1 MMRAARLAAPRRAEV
16 VQVPPPAPAAGEV
29 RISIA
34 GCGVC
39 ASNIEPWEGPDWM
52 QFPTIPGGLGH
63 EAWGRIDAVGA
74 GVAKFAVGDPVAF
87 LGEQGFAEQEV
98 VAASHV
104 LPIPP
109 ELAGLPLAAEPIG
122 CAFNIFRR
130 ADIRAGQW
138 VAIIGIGFLGAILS
152 RLASDAGARV
162 IALSRRQY
170 SRDLARA
177 HGAALTIAMDDHWRI
192 IEQVQALTGG
202 ALCPRVIE
210 ATGHQWPLDLAGELV
225 AEGGRLVIAGYHQ
238 DGPRQINMQQWN
250 WKGIDVV
257 NAHER
262 RLETRLQGMREA
274 IAAVADG
281 RIDLARLITHRL
293 PLDALDAAL
302 TLTRD
307 RPDGF
312 VKAVVVP

>member
-1 MMRAARLAAPRRAEV
+1 MRAARLAAPRRAEV
-16 VQVPPPAPAAGEV
+16 VTVPPPTPAAGQV
-29 RISIA
+29 RIAIA

-39 ASNIEPWEGPDWM
+39 ASNIEPWKGPDWM
-52 QFPTIPGGLGH
+52 QFPTVPGGLGH
-63 EAWGRIDAVGA
+63 EAWGRIDAVGE
-74 GVAKFAVGDPVAF
+74 GVAGFAVGDAVAY

-109 ELAGLPLAAEPIG
+109 DLADRPLAAEPIA

-138 VAIIGIGFLGAILS
+138 VAIIGIGFLGAILT

-162 IALSRRQY
+162 IALSRRQF

-177 HGAALTIAMDDHWRI
+177 HGAELTIAMDDHWQI
-192 IEQVQALTGG
+192 IEQVQAITGG

-238 DGPRQINMQQWN
+238 NGPRQINMQQWN

-262 RLETRLQGMREA
+262 SLETRLAGMREA
-274 IAAVADG
+274 IAAVAAG
-281 RIDLARLITHRL
+281 RIDLDALITHRL
-293 PLDALDAAL
+293 PLEALDAAL
-302 TLTRD
+302 MLTRD

>member
-1 MMRAARLAAPRRAEV
+1 MRLAAPYRAEP
-16 VQVPPPAPAAGEV
+16 VQVPLPDPAAGQV
-29 RISIA
+29 RIAVA

-39 ASNIEPWEGPDWM
+39 ASNLEPWAGPDWM
-52 QFPTIPGGLGH
+52 AYPTAPGGLGH

-74 GVAKFAVGDPVAF
+74 GVSGLAVGDAVAW

-109 ELAGLPLAAEPIG
+109 ALANQPLAAEPLA

-138 VAIIGIGFLGAILS
+138 VAIIGIGFLGAILT
-152 RLASDAGARV
+152 RLATDAGARV
-162 IALSRRQY
+162 IALSRR
-170 SRDLARA
+170 SFALELARR
-177 HGAALTIAMDDHWRI
+177 HGADITIALDDHWRI
-192 IEQVQALTGG
+192 IEQVQALTEG

-262 RLETRLQGMREA
+262 RLETRLRGMREA

-281 RIDLARLITHRL
+281 RIDLDALITHRL
-293 PLDALDAAL
+293 PLTALDAAL
-302 TLTRD
+302 ALTRD